1 LPSASGSS
9 STAQWAFDHAQSA
22 GLGTDTL
29 PASPLFYLPLVAPMR
44 TRGVLALAPE
54 QPEHLLAPEQRQQ
67 LDTFATVTAIALER
81 VHYIEVAQDALVD
94 MESERLRN
102 SLLAALGHDLRTP
115 LTLLVGLSESLAGST
130 PPLAP
135 QQLGIAATLKSEAL
149 RMNTLVANLLDMARI
164 QSGGVHLHLE
174 WQSIEEVV
182 GSALR
187 ASTHT
192 LAGHTVRTAL
202 PADLPL
208 VQFDPPLLERVL
220 VNVLENA
227 AKYTPP
233 GSTITI
239 DTRLRGDWIE
249 LRLADNGPGLP
260 PGREEAIFEKF
271 TRGDPES
278 STPGVGLGLAICRA
292 IVEAHGGRIRAEGA
306 PGGGARIVI
315 ALRRGTPP
323 ALPDT
328 EDPMDLHHEPA
339 DHERRD

>member
-1 LPSASGSS
+1 MPEGGGALQPEPG
-9 STAQWAFDHAQSA
+9 TAQWTFDHAQAA

-29 PASPLFYLPLVAPMR
+29 PANPLFYLPLVAPMR
-44 TRGVLALAPE
+44 TRGVLALAPS
-54 QPEHLLAPEQRQQ
+54 QPDQLLAPAQRQQ

-115 LTLLVGLSESLAGST
+115 LTLLVGVSEALAHST
-130 PPLAP
+130 PALTPPQRALAD
-135 QQLGIAATLKSEAL
+135 TLKNEAL

-164 QSGGVHLHLE
+164 QSGGVHLQLE

-187 ASTHT
+187 AGSHT
-192 LAGHTVRTAL
+192 LAGHIVRTAL

-208 VQFDPPLLERVL
+208 VQFDPPLMERVL
-220 VNVLENA
+220 VNILENA

-233 GSTITI
+233 GATILI
-239 DTRLRGDWIE
+239 DTRLRGEWIE
-249 LRLADNGPGLP
+249 LRVTDNGPGLP

-292 IVEAHGGRIRAEGA
+292 IVEAHGGRIRAEQA
-306 PGGGARIVI
+306 PDGGARIVI
-315 ALRRGTPP
+315 ALRRGEPP
-323 ALPDT
+323 ALPALDD
-328 EDPMDLHHEPA
+328 ERMENDDARPA
-339 DHERRD
+339 